1 MATAVKKWQM
11 HPIKQK
17 KCQYLI
23 YINQWLRIGLRGC
36 KGLPV
41 GVGGVKAGDVLTDYP
56 DRQSQALIYQ
66 LAKQGLLL

>member
-36 KGLPV
+36 KGLLV
-41 GVGGVKAGDVLTDYP
+41 GVGELKMIISHHELHSIFISIMDIN
-56 DRQSQALIYQ
+56 LIYCP
-66 LAKQGLLL
+66 